1 MHATNVTNA
10 SPREGRGT
18 LAISAIVLDLILA
31 AGAFGGG
38 LALMLGPRGE
48 ILPLPLSLLDGS
60 TFQTYF
66 WPGMILFAVLGLGPL
81 LAAFSA
87 WRRDRF
93 APWLTLAAGAALLG
107 WMAVEILIVGYSND
121 PPLQPFYLTMAFVI
135 GGVGFSWLRLRRGA
149 SA

>member
-1 MHATNVTNA
+1 MHATNVTDA

-18 LAISAIVLDLILA
+18 LAVSAIVLDLILA
-31 AGAFGGG
+31 AGALAGG

-60 TFQTYF
+60 PFQTYF
-66 WPGMILFAVLGLGPL
+66 WPGLILFAVLGLGPP

-93 APWLTLAAGAALLG
+93 APWLTLAAGVALLG
-107 WMAVEILIVGYSND
+107 WMLVEILIVGYSND
-121 PPLQPFYLTMAFVI
+121 PPLQPIYLALAFVI
-135 GGVGFSWLRLRRGA
+135 AGVGFSWVRHRRRA
-149 SA
+149 PA